1 MNFTIDHDIG
11 ASREAVV
18 SALMDP
24 SYYAYLGSKVSN
36 IYPPELLVAQERGE
50 RCIIEVRYAF
60 AGTLSGPARMAVDP
74 EKLTWV
80 IRTELHRHSG
90 IGQLTMTPDHYGG
103 LLSCSGSISIEEKGD
118 GCLESL
124 QGELVVHLPLVGK
137 SAEVAKEYIK
147 RGGQVMVIGRPR
159 VELFKRRDSTM
170 GAMCHITV
178 DRFVLLGSTNGDGRQ
193 DVPSSPLPADI
204 PASSQFTDD
213 DVPL

>member
-1 MNFTIDHDIG
+1 MASFHQTTAVGYAG
-11 ASREAVV
+11 ADAELRYTPGGDPVAGFSLAV
-18 SALMDP
+18 MDK
-24 SYYAYLGSKVSN
+24 SKSGDEHTEW
-36 IYPPELLVAQERGE
+36 Y
-50 RCIIEVRYAF
+50 RCSV
-60 AGTLSGPARMAVDP
+60 
-74 EKLTWV
+74 W
-80 IRTELHRHSG
+80 
-90 IGQLTMTPDHYGG
+90 
-103 LLSCSGSISIEEKGD
+103 
-118 GCLESL
+118 
-124 QGELVVHLPLVGK
+124 GK